1 MLKTLCIILEFSEL
15 SSDSYDDEENED
27 KESIESERD
36 MNLDEEMPEED
47 G

>member
-1 MLKTLCIILEFSEL
+1 L
-15 SSDSYDDEENED
+15 SSTDSNDGNDEED

-36 MNLDEEMPEED
+36 MNLDEEMPEEN